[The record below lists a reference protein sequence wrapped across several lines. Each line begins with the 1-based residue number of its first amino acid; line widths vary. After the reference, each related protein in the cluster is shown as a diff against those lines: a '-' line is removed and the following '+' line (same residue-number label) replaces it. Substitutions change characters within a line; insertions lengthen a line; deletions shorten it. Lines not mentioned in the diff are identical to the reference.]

1 MKQVP
6 KLNATLVIIPHDGG
20 TNPRNPY
27 DQLAPEERHQKIVQL
42 CARIYLRMRSR
53 QSAPATAEPALTSS
67 GTPEPAASYPRFE
80 LAGEAASP

>member
-1 MKQVP
+1 MKQIP

-27 DQLAPEERHQKIVQL
+27 DQLIPEERYQKIVQL

-53 QSAPATAEPALTSS
+53 QPARATAESAPAASEI
-67 GTPEPAASYPRFE
+67 PETAASGRRSAP
-80 LAGEAASP
+80 AGEADAP

>member
-1 MKQVP
+1 MKRVA

-42 CARIYLRMRSR
+42 CARIYLRMRSH
-53 QSAPATAEPALTSS
+53 QPAPATAGPVPATS
-67 GTPEPAASYPRFE
+67 EILRPAALDLRSVPA
-80 LAGEAASP
+80 AGADAP

>member
-1 MKQVP
+1 MKQIP

-27 DQLAPEERHQKIVQL
+27 DQLIPEERHQKIVQL

-53 QSAPATAEPALTSS
+53 QPVPATAGPAPAASGIPGPAALGHRSAPA
-67 GTPEPAASYPRFE
+67 
-80 LAGEAASP
+80 GEAGAP